1 MFQNVKSTLS
11 GYAKYRGEGHV
22 AFVLHR
28 IAGLA
33 TVIFLS
39 LHIVTTSLVF
49 FAPTWYDRAIQ
60 IFRNPL
66 VMLAEIV
73 MAFFVVY
80 HGVNGLR
87 IAYLDI
93 FRPDLWTSAA
103 TRKATRSVFVITIL
117 LWLPALIIMGRSLLV
132 HGLGLFGG
140 E

>member
-1 MFQNVKSTLS
+1 MFENVKSTLS
-11 GYAKYRGEGHV
+11 GYAKYRGEGHL

-33 TVIFLS
+33 TVIFLG

-49 FAPTWYDRAIQ
+49 FAPTWYEQAIR
-60 IFRNPL
+60 IFQNPL
-66 VMLAEIV
+66 VMFAEIV

-87 IAYLDI
+87 IAYLDL
-93 FRPDLWTSAA
+93 FRPDLWATAS
-103 TRKATRSVFVITIL
+103 TRKATRTVFAATII
-117 LWLPALIIMGRSLLV
+117 LWLPALVIMGRALLKY
-132 HGLGLFGG
+132 GLGLGA

>member
-1 MFQNVKSTLS
+1 MFENVKSTLS
-11 GYAKYRGEGHV
+11 GYARYRGEGHL

-33 TVIFLS
+33 TVIFLG
-39 LHIVTTSLVF
+39 LHIATTSLVF
-49 FAPTWYDRAIQ
+49 FAPAWYERAIQ

-66 VMLAEIV
+66 VMLAEIA

-87 IAYLDI
+87 IAYLDL
-93 FRPDLWTSAA
+93 FRPDLWATAA
-103 TRKATRSVFVITIL
+103 TRKATRGVFIATIV
-117 LWLPALIIMGRSLLV
+117 LWLPALLIMGRALLKYGF
-132 HGLGLFGG
+132 GLSGG

>member
-1 MFQNVKSTLS
+1 MLENVKSTLA
-11 GYAKYRGEGHV
+11 GYAKYRGEGHM

-39 LHIVTTSLVF
+39 LHILTTSLVF
-49 FAPTWYDRAIQ
+49 FAPAWYEQAIR

-66 VMLAEIV
+66 VMLIEMIL
-73 MAFFVVY
+73 AFFVVY

-87 IAYLDI
+87 IAYLDL
-93 FRPDLWTSAA
+93 FRPDLWATAS
-103 TRKATRSVFVITIL
+103 TRKATRTVFVATLI
-117 LWLPALIIMGRSLLV
+117 LWLPALIIMGRALLQ
-132 HGLGLFGG
+132 HGLGLGA